1 MSGPAI
7 ILAALALAGQPDGEL
22 GARIAQS
29 AAAAQAL
36 QGPLDGNWV
45 LADRKGRERFV
56 LQIVDRAGGGGPLQA
71 AWREAADTGE
81 MGPVAMLQRSDGRLA
96 MAFAVRGQRAR
107 IALSS
112 RGGTWRGA
120 LRLAGAVTTVTL
132 RRSPP

>member
-81 MGPVAMLQRSDGRLA
+81 MGPVAMLQRSRSVR
-96 MAFAVRGQRAR
+96 AVRDLEHVADDRGVQRAR

-112 RGGTWRGA
+112 RGGFGAAPCDWRAQSGD
-120 LRLAGAVTTVTL
+120 G
-132 RRSPP
+132 